1 MSPELRQIARVSFLE
16 VMVDVEEPFDNY
28 VDMQALPATEVFKTY
43 LNGDM
48 LDGRILQMIIEVNRT
63 AQ

>member
-16 VMVDVEEPFDNY
+16 VMVDVEEPFGNY